1 MAMKSKTKYL
11 IPIILALL
19 FLSSVGTGFAQGQE
33 VISAEV
39 DRTTLS
45 TDEVLT
51 LTVRLNDSAMSV
63 PRPTL
68 PSLQGF
74 NVLGSSTS
82 SQISVINGS
91 MSSQVIYAYRLQPYA
106 KGDLVIEPIS
116 VTLDGRT
123 YSTDPIAVHVTQGT
137 GTPGTGAPAPAS
149 SNRQQAITSAELTGQ
164 DLFIEAEVDNPTP
177 YVGQQVVYTFRF
189 YRAVNLWDQPHYEA
203 PSFQGFWNEHQMDE
217 QEYQAQAAGRMYRVT
232 EIRSILFPSVLGPVT
247 IEPARL
253 TIPGGFFSSG
263 KTLQT
268 RPVELSVQPLPPNAP
283 EGFNGAVG
291 QFTLTGTLE
300 PTQGKVNEPLTWQV
314 TLNGQ
319 GNINAAP
326 DPVWPEVS
334 GWRDFETQ
342 ATVQTDVQGG
352 LLAGSRLYERL
363 LVPGAEG
370 EFAIPPLEYVFFDP
384 IAGGYQTISTEPIPV
399 SIALGS
405 AEAPAPLPVT
415 GKKETVEQIATDIRH
430 LKPVPSRISL
440 DGQPVT
446 GSALYWAAWV
456 FPVFGAVGFFAWQRR
471 QRYWDNNLGRA
482 RSSQARRKARKALA
496 QARRQ
501 KQEAYDAAGQ
511 ILTAYLADK
520 LDRPVAGLT
529 HQALADLLSSQGV
542 SADLIERIE
551 VLLVSSE
558 LGRFMPGAD
567 NADHARSLLKEVDIL
582 IDALE
587 RVL

>member
-1 MAMKSKTKYL
+1 MKSKTKYL

-63 PRPTL
+63 PHPTL

-82 SQISVINGS
+82 SQISVLNGS

-217 QEYQAQAAGRMYRVT
+217 QEYQAQAAGRIYRVT

-253 TIPGGFFSSG
+253 MIPGGFFSSG

-399 SIALGS
+399 SIAPGS